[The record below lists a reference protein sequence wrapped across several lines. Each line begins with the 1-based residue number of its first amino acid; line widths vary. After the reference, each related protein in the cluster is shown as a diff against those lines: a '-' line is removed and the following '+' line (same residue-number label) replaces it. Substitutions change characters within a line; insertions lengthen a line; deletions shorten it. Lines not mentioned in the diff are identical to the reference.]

1 MQLLKRIL
9 IKILKMK
16 FQKFNCIRNVL
27 QMRRMMLFPVSNNY
41 FVLSPWKLLD
51 ETKRIWRKWTELLCA
66 MVFVFCCHNHNTFF
80 LHFIQNLFENKF
92 FFFWKFVSWERMQK
106 FQPQNYK
113 RENQTIDFKFFSSF
127 YVLPSTLFI
136 QFCSNNNSLH
146 KYITNETI
154 HQKHSYSCSQRQ

>member
-1 MQLLKRIL
+1 MSVITVTMQLLKRIL

-66 MVFVFCCHNHNTFF
+66 MVFVFCCHSHNTFF
-80 LHFIQNLFENKF
+80 LHFIQNLFENNF
-92 FFFWKFVSWERMQK
+92 FFFGNLFH
-106 FQPQNYK
+106 
-113 RENQTIDFKFFSSF
+113 ENECKNFNHKTINEKTKQSTSSFFSSF
-127 YVLPSTLFI
+127 YGST
-136 QFCSNNNSLH
+136 
-146 KYITNETI
+146 
-154 HQKHSYSCSQRQ
+154 